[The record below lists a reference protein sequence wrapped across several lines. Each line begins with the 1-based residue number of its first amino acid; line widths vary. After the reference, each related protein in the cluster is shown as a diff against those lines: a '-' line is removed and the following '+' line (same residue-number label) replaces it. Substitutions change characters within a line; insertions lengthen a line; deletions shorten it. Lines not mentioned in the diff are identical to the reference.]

1 MIKSQQYE
9 MQLQKVP
16 MLELTPQV
24 CELLYIFENIYQNFS
39 QYNLHLILKNT
50 VIFSSL
56 KKKYQTSDL

>member
-1 MIKSQQYE
+1 
-9 MQLQKVP
+9 MQLQKIP

-56 KKKYQTSDL
+56 KKNIRRQTYKTSTHKY

>member
-1 MIKSQQYE
+1 

-56 KKKYQTSDL
+56 KKKIQTSDL